1 MKFEDLL
8 KDVGG
13 FGRFQILVHL
23 NIFIT
28 RLVLP
33 FHFLLH
39 NFLGA
44 IPPHHCTIPDLEAL
58 TNLTQEEKLMV
69 SIPRE
74 SGGTFS
80 SCKMFSKPQ
89 FHLLL
94 SNSSQ
99 GADND
104 SSVEQCQHGW
114 VYNHS
119 QFSST
124 IATEWDLVC
133 ERKGMNQATATF
145 FFVGLTLGSI
155 FFGILSDK
163 FGRKILILLA
173 YILSLLFAVLSA
185 FSTSYLMFAITR
197 TLTGFG
203 LAGLS
208 IVSFGLSM
216 EWVDIEHRSVSAF
229 FGSCIWT
236 TSYMLL
242 GLIAYLIRDW
252 RWLILTVTSPC
263 IPGIILW
270 WWIPESARW
279 LIANGKTEKAHVYLA
294 RCAAINR
301 REEYYSKM
309 TPEMLGQII
318 TNENTDRNYTYWD
331 LIKTPQI
338 RKISLCAGLVWFG
351 VSFTYYGMSLNISDF
366 GLNMYLTQFVYGA
379 IEIPAK
385 IGIFC
390 LLDRIGRRQCEG
402 WAMILAGVSLG
413 AITIIPYRYRAVRS
427 IVGIV
432 GKGFSQAAF
441 FNVGLYTAE
450 LFPTVI
456 RQNGLGYTAFL
467 CRLGAS
473 AAPMIVLLEDIWKLL
488 PFVIFSA
495 FAFLCGAVAFLL
507 PETLNKRLPETIDD
521 VEKNRC
527 RKQDSFLTEEAL
539 DVPLKPLTSDCKRD

>member
-1 MKFEDLL
+1 FEDLL

-309 TPEMLGQII
+309 TPEV
-318 TNENTDRNYTYWD
+318 
-331 LIKTPQI
+331 K
-338 RKISLCAGLVWFG
+338 K
-351 VSFTYYGMSLNISDF
+351 
-366 GLNMYLTQFVYGA
+366 
-379 IEIPAK
+379 K
-385 IGIFC
+385 
-390 LLDRIGRRQCEG
+390 
-402 WAMILAGVSLG
+402 
-413 AITIIPYRYRAVRS
+413 
-427 IVGIV
+427 
-432 GKGFSQAAF
+432 
-441 FNVGLYTAE
+441 
-450 LFPTVI
+450 
-456 RQNGLGYTAFL
+456 
-467 CRLGAS
+467 
-473 AAPMIVLLEDIWKLL
+473 KL
-488 PFVIFSA
+488 
-495 FAFLCGAVAFLL
+495 
-507 PETLNKRLPETIDD
+507 
-521 VEKNRC
+521 
-527 RKQDSFLTEEAL
+527 
-539 DVPLKPLTSDCKRD
+539 